1 MGILTDYG
9 QGLAMTIPN
18 EYGLKKQSSKNK
30 GAQDYDS
37 QKPLTKPFSLEQGN
51 SRIQI
56 STLGNPTQHQ
66 AYWLL
71 IASDGKKFYR
81 PRTK

>member
-37 QKPLTKPFSLEQGN
+37 QKPLTKPL
-51 SRIQI
+51 SR
-56 STLGNPTQHQ
+56 
-66 AYWLL
+66 A
-71 IASDGKKFYR
+71 R
-81 PRTK
+81 E